1 MHKNQDIIQ
10 VTDAAVQVLRKGGTI
25 LYPTDTVWG
34 FGCDA
39 CNAGA
44 VEKVSAIKGRTA
56 AKNYII
62 LVADLNMLS
71 RYVEQIPGMAETLL
85 QVADKPLTIIYP
97 GGINLA
103 PGVTAP
109 DGSIAIRIPAHD
121 FCRSLIR
128 KLKRPLLSTS
138 ANLSGSK
145 TPARYADI
153 DKDLIKQADWTAPA
167 FLEAGSTG
175 KPSSI
180 IRLGINNQIEI
191 IRPLILQT
199 NHAQN
204 SYTDPFQ

>member
-1 MHKNQDIIQ
+1 MHNNKDIIQ
-10 VTDAAVQVLRKGGTI
+10 ITDAAVQVLRSGGTI

-44 VEKVSAIKGRTA
+44 VEKISAIKGRTA

-103 PGVTAP
+103 P
-109 DGSIAIRIPAHD
+109 
-121 FCRSLIR
+121 
-128 KLKRPLLSTS
+128 
-138 ANLSGSK
+138 
-145 TPARYADI
+145 
-153 DKDLIKQADWTAPA
+153 
-167 FLEAGSTG
+167 
-175 KPSSI
+175 
-180 IRLGINNQIEI
+180 
-191 IRPLILQT
+191 
-199 NHAQN
+199 
-204 SYTDPFQ
+204 

>member
-1 MHKNQDIIQ
+1 MHKDQHIIDL
-10 VTDAAVQVLRKGGTI
+10 TETAAQVLRSGGTI

-71 RYVEQIPGMAETLL
+71 RYVEQIPGMAESLL
-85 QVADKPLTIIYP
+85 VVADKPLTIIYT

-103 PGVTAP
+103 PGVTAQ
-109 DGSIAIRIPAHD
+109 DGSVAIRIPQHD
-121 FCRSLIR
+121 FCRAMIR

-145 TPARYADI
+145 TPARYADV
-153 DKDLIKQADWTAPA
+153 DKDLIKKADWTAPA

-180 IRLGINNQIEI
+180 IRLGINNQVEI
-191 IRPLILQT
+191 IRP
-199 NHAQN
+199 
-204 SYTDPFQ
+204 

>member
-1 MHKNQDIIQ
+1 MHKDQHIIDL
-10 VTDAAVQVLRKGGTI
+10 TETAAQVLRSGGTI

-71 RYVEQIPGMAETLL
+71 RYVEQIPGMAESLL
-85 QVADKPLTIIYP
+85 VVADKPLTIIYP

-103 PGVTAP
+103 PGVTAQ
-109 DGSIAIRIPAHD
+109 DGSVAIRIPQHD
-121 FCRSLIR
+121 FCRAMIR

-145 TPARYADI
+145 TPARYADV
-153 DKDLIKQADWTAPA
+153 DKDLIKKADWTAPA

-180 IRLGINNQIEI
+180 IRLGINNQVEI
-191 IRPLILQT
+191 IRP
-199 NHAQN
+199 
-204 SYTDPFQ
+204 